1 MNEGSITHQEGKDVH
16 FLVVGAAH
24 LDILATATGDHSTLD
39 TIGNIEIEVG
49 GTACNIALNLKQ
61 LGAKVS
67 LLTAGN
73 NSTYS
78 SLVFNLLQKQGLDLL
93 IEKNDQLPMS
103 AFSAHIDANGEMV
116 GAVSCAAV
124 ERHVFSDEILDEALD
139 KATCVILD
147 CNLSEKELHRIATR
161 CCERLTPIYVAG
173 VSEEKV
179 VRSVAVGPF
188 VDAVFMKRREAGYL
202 SRKVFKVD
210 SDIDIIGLSVQMGTT
225 LVVTDG
231 ARGAVVARSTD
242 RRLSVID
249 PPRIGHAKNYLGMG
263 DAFVAGTIFAMASF
277 EMRLEEAA
285 YSMLPFVAG
294 LSDQPGCNTV
304 QTGLLDKMM
313 SELKK
318 NAQTCPTTHILNRAA
333 AEDEL
338 QKLIYRVQHECG
350 TGSIALIDVDFF
362 KTINDTLGHNVGD
375 LVLIAVADA
384 IRSVLR
390 GHDQVGRW
398 GGDEFLVL
406 IQGDESASL
415 KVAERINSA
424 VAKHCADITPV
435 TLSIGVAEWTNAMGD
450 SKGFIGAADQAL
462 YAVKKNGRN
471 GVQAFAGTLSVVE
484 S

>member
-1 MNEGSITHQEGKDVH
+1 MSEGAITHQEGIDVH
-16 FLVVGAAH
+16 FLVIGAAH
-24 LDILATATGDHSTLD
+24 LDILATATGDHATLD
-39 TIGNIEIEVG
+39 TIGKVDIEVG

-93 IEKNDQLPMS
+93 VEKNDALPLS

-116 GAVSCAAV
+116 GAVSSAAV
-124 ERHVFSDEILDEALD
+124 EKHVFSEEILSHAFD

-147 CNLSEKELHRIATR
+147 CNLSETELYRLATMS
-161 CCERLTPIYVAG
+161 CDRLIPVYVAG

-179 VRSVAVGPF
+179 LRSVAVAPF

-202 SRKVFKVD
+202 SRKVYNVD
-210 SDIDIIGLSVQMGTT
+210 SDIDIIGLAVQMGAT

-231 ARGAVVARSTD
+231 ARGAVVARPTD
-242 RRLSVID
+242 RRLSVIE
-249 PPRIGHAKNYLGMG
+249 PPKIDHPKNYLGMG
-263 DAFVAGTIFAMASF
+263 DAFVAGTIFSMATF
-277 EMRLEEAA
+277 AVRLEEAA
-285 YSMLPFVAG
+285 LSMLPFVAG
-294 LSDQPGCNTV
+294 ISVQPGCNAV
-304 QTGLLDKMM
+304 QAGLLDKMM
-313 SELKK
+313 SDLKK

-333 AEDEL
+333 AEEEL

-362 KTINDTLGHNVGD
+362 KSINDTLGHNVGD
-375 LVLIAVADA
+375 QVLISVADA

-415 KVAERINSA
+415 KVAERIKTA
-424 VAKHCADITPV
+424 VAERCGPITPV
-435 TLSIGVAEWTNAMGD
+435 TLSIGVAEWTENMGD
-450 SKGFIGAADQAL
+450 PKGFVEAADQAL
-462 YAVKKNGRN
+462 YLVKKNGRN
-471 GVQAFAGTLSVVE
+471 GVRPYSGVVSVVNN
-484 S
+484 